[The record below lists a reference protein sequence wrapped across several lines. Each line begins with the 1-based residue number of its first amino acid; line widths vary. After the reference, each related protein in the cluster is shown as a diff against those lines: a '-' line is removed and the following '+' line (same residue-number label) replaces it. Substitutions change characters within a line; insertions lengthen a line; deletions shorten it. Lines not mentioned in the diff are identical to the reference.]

1 MFAHVLYQECILHRE
16 LSQCTWAQK
25 YTYGP
30 HISRTTKSACT
41 PVLKRRQQP
50 ATLKQFPS
58 GYTILLTTRPL
69 HNTSTMPRL
78 PISQQAARLALTR
91 PTATRQS
98 QFVCRAC
105 VRQYHPSPI
114 LGAELP
120 FWKRITNSLFGSSEQ
135 KAATEKR
142 DEAHQQRLQEL
153 AEQGGGKT
161 ETIVDDK
168 GRTWT
173 IAAVVDPSINKQ
185 YVQAQR
191 WDGLEWV
198 GSKEWIARKNDSGE
212 AYVG

>member
-1 MFAHVLYQECILHRE
+1 MLHLRSE
-16 LSQCTWAQK
+16 VHISWYLSQICES
-25 YTYGP
+25 P
-30 HISRTTKSACT
+30 HRHRTPES
-41 PVLKRRQQP
+41 KRRQQP

-58 GYTILLTTRPL
+58 GYTTNNPTL
-69 HNTSTMPRL
+69 HNISTMPRL
-78 PISQQAARLALTR
+78 PISEQALRLALTR

-114 LGAELP
+114 FRAELP

-142 DEAHQQRLQEL
+142 EEAHQQRLQEL